1 MNVTNWRIWLL
12 AALSFHVATAKAEE
26 LLDPEIAFKLE
37 ARVLD
42 AQSLEVRYRIAK
54 GYFLYREKFRF
65 ALAGAELGPAR
76 FPPGEIKDDEY
87 FGRVETYRGDLRIP
101 MGLVGARPGQKLE
114 LTVTSQGCADLGVCF
129 PPQQQKASLVLPAAA
144 AVMPKPPGGGG
155 SEVAATQT
163 TPSVPTGPPAGNAP
177 STGRSPSETVSAV
190 SSPALSAYE
199 DAGQAEKLLA
209 GGNLALAL
217 AGFFG
222 FGLLLAF
229 TPCMLPMLP
238 ILSGLIVGHGKT
250 VTALRGFGL
259 ALVYVLGMAATYA
272 LAGVLAAASGT
283 LLASALQNPWVL
295 GSFAAIF
302 VLLAL
307 SMFNVYHL
315 QLPHGLQAAL
325 RHRVDRLPGGKY
337 AAVAFMGVLSGL
349 IVGPCVAAPLA
360 GALLYIAKTG
370 DQLLGGS
377 ALFAMGLGMGF
388 PLLLVGASAGS
399 VLPRA
404 GLWMES
410 VQRAFGWLLLFV
422 AAWLLAPVLPVAVQ
436 MALWG
441 TLLCVLAV
449 YLRVLDGLPH
459 DAKGV
464 LRLGKALGVVFLLGG
479 IAQWVGALSGASDV
493 LQPLSG
499 LRAAS
504 APAGTLAEGMP
515 SFQKVKTPAQF
526 QAALAQAKGRPVML
540 DFYADWCVSCKE
552 MERYT
557 FAESRVAGRMAQLAL
572 IQADVTANDDAA
584 KELLKRFGLFGPPGI
599 IFFDAAGRELAQPRV
614 VGFLPADR
622 FLAVLDALPR

>member
-1 MNVTNWRIWLL
+1 MVHQACRLVFL
-12 AALSFHVATAKAEE
+12 AVLGLFCAAATAEE
-26 LLDPEIAFKLE
+26 LLDPEVAFKLE

-42 AQSLEVRYRIAK
+42 GQSLEVRYRIAK

-65 ALAGAELGPAR
+65 ALTGAELGPAR

-101 MGLVGARPGQKLE
+101 LALTGTRPGQKLE

-129 PPQQQKASLVLPAAA
+129 PPQQQKANLVIPASAAVASRPPGGAAPATPPDLNPVPAAPPPPAAASSSPAAA
-144 AVMPKPPGGGG
+144 AAPTP
-155 SEVAATQT
+155 AA
-163 TPSVPTGPPAGNAP
+163 SG
-177 STGRSPSETVSAV
+177 
-190 SSPALSAYE
+190 YE

-209 GGNLALAL
+209 GGNLGLAL

-238 ILSGLIVGHGKT
+238 ILSGLIVGRGKS
-250 VTALRGFGL
+250 VTAWRGFGL
-259 ALVYVLGMAATYA
+259 ALVYVLGMALTYA

-295 GSFAAIF
+295 GTFAAIF

-315 QLPHGLQAAL
+315 QLPHGMQAAL
-325 RHRVDRLPGGKY
+325 RHRVDRLPGGRY
-337 AAVAFMGVLSGL
+337 AAVGLMGVLSGL

-370 DQLLGGS
+370 DQWLGGA

-399 VLPRA
+399 ILPKA
-404 GLWMES
+404 GVWMES

-422 AAWLLAPVLPVAVQ
+422 AVWLVAPVLPVAVQ

-449 YLRVLDGLPH
+449 YLRVLDGLP
-459 DAKGV
+459 AQARGIE
-464 LRLGKALGVVFLLGG
+464 RLGKALGVVFLLAG
-479 IAQWVGALSGASDV
+479 IAQWVGAFAGSSDV

-499 LRAAS
+499 LRGAAS
-504 APAGTLAEGMP
+504 APAGAAP
-515 SFQKVKTPAQF
+515 SFQKVRTLAQF
-526 QAALAQAKGRPVML
+526 EAALAQAKGRPLML

-557 FAESRVAGRMAQLAL
+557 FAESRVAGRLAQFAL
-572 IQADVTANDDAA
+572 VQADVTANDGAA

-599 IFFDAAGRELAQPRV
+599 LFFDASGRELPQPRV
-614 VGFLPADR
+614 IGFLPADR
-622 FLAVLDALPR
+622 FLAVLDELPR